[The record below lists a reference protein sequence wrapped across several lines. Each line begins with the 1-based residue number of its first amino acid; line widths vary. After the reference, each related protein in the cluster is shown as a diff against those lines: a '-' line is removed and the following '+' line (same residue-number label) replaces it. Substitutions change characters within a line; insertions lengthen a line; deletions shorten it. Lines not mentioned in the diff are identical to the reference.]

1 MKIAIIGAGNI
12 GTAMAALLSQ
22 TDATLTVVARGRRL
36 SALRER
42 GVQLDDRGHYICAPV
57 EAVDQLQE
65 AVDAI
70 FVCVKSQDVPQ
81 ALRSNAAGIGEK
93 TLIIPMINGL
103 PFWFFY
109 NANSQKPAPL
119 TDPAGMTDGLFRP
132 QQVLG
137 AVLLMTVQMT
147 EDGKALSSNTPTLSL
162 APVADGVD
170 APALERLSVLLT
182 KGGVR
187 VQVPEDI
194 RGSVLTKLLA
204 NVATN
209 PLSALTGV
217 TLSGIARDPALLDL
231 AFNLA
236 DEFRS
241 CIAPLGYELPSN
253 AWLGDIL
260 LDAGEFQTSMLQDA
274 LAGRA
279 LELNAIC
286 RAPLELGRTE
296 NVAMPLLD
304 ALTQRL
310 AVEPR
315 LPLPAEQ
322 RAMTIHELRSKFS
335 FERTGS

>member
-12 GTAMAALLSQ
+12 GTALAALLSQ
-22 TDATLTVVARGRRL
+22 TEARLTLVARGRRL
-36 SALRER
+36 STLRQQ
-42 GVQLDDRGHYICAPV
+42 GVQLDDRGHCIAATVNAV
-57 EAVDQLQE
+57 ERLNTVNDAV
-65 AVDAI
+65 
-70 FVCVKSQDVPQ
+70 FVCVKSQDVPK
-81 ALRSNAAGIGEK
+81 ALHSNAAGIGPQ

-109 NANSQKPAPL
+109 SADRQKAAPL
-119 TDPAGMTDGLFRP
+119 TDPQGLTEGLFQP

-137 AVLLMTVQMT
+137 AVLLMTVRMQ
-147 EDGKALSSNTPTLSL
+147 ENGKAISTNTPTLSL

-170 APALERLSVLLT
+170 GAALQRLCALLA

-187 VQVPEDI
+187 VDVPDDI
-194 RGSVLTKLLA
+194 RRSVLTKLLA

-217 TLSGIARDPALLDL
+217 TLAGIARDRALLDL
-231 AFNLA
+231 AFALA

-241 CIAPLGYELPSN
+241 CIAPFGYQLPTN
-253 AWLGDIL
+253 TWLGDIL

-279 LELNAIC
+279 LELDAIC
-286 RAPLELGRTE
+286 RAPLELGRNAHVT
-296 NVAMPLLD
+296 MPLLEE
-304 ALTQRL
+304 LTTLL
-310 AVEPR
+310 ATAAV
-315 LPLPAEQ
+315 LPLPEEQ
-322 RAMTIHELRSKFS
+322 RLNALLELQSRHL